1 MTPVGNSQYQKIA
14 NTALILNMLREES
27 ASRIELAE
35 ALGLQASTVTYS
47 TQRLIEQ
54 GIIVEGAQKEA
65 SGKGRRQKILSLNAD
80 MGVVAGVELMVS
92 FYRITIVDICANIRL
107 QLELSYTVKKSEDSN
122 ELYKARLNE
131 ALNRVEALS
140 SPLPVLGVCVAIP
153 GIVYPDPFTVE
164 DCWTHGLKNVSFAS
178 FLSKYPYPV
187 FFENDANCSALRFL
201 LQKKSVNDFMYILF
215 RRYDAED
222 LPSNVPVIGIGAGL
236 VVDKKLYRGGH
247 GRAGEFASNMAHQA
261 RSQVSL
267 TNSDLS
273 SLDVSKES
281 VSRLTEEVFSTF
293 LSSACLF
300 DPSSLYIGGFL
311 ADEPFRGVLD
321 EVLEKDLRPRYSEM
335 LPYMKLEISDNSSF
349 DPSIGAASYILDW
362 LFRVP
367 QVGITEEDERR
378 FTILGIK

>member
-164 DCWTHGLKNVSFAS
+164 DCWTHGLKM
-178 FLSKYPYPV
+178 
-187 FFENDANCSALRFL
+187 FL
-201 LQKKSVNDFMYILF
+201 LHHFYQNTLILYSLKMMQTALLYDSFF
-215 RRYDAED
+215 RR
-222 LPSNVPVIGIGAGL
+222 
-236 VVDKKLYRGGH
+236 
-247 GRAGEFASNMAHQA
+247 
-261 RSQVSL
+261 
-267 TNSDLS
+267 
-273 SLDVSKES
+273 
-281 VSRLTEEVFSTF
+281 
-293 LSSACLF
+293 
-300 DPSSLYIGGFL
+300 
-311 ADEPFRGVLD
+311 
-321 EVLEKDLRPRYSEM
+321 
-335 LPYMKLEISDNSSF
+335 
-349 DPSIGAASYILDW
+349 
-362 LFRVP
+362 RV
-367 QVGITEEDERR
+367 
-378 FTILGIK
+378 